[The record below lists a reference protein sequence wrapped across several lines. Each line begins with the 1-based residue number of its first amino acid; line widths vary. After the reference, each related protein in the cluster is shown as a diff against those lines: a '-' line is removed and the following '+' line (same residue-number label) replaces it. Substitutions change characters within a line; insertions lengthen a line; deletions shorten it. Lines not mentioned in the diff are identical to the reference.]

1 MIFLGLGSNV
11 GNREENIKTAIRNL
25 SQNSN
30 VTVIHSS
37 SLYETEPVGYVEQ
50 ASFLNA
56 VVQIDSRLSP
66 RKILTI
72 CQEIEAQ
79 MGRERIIHWGPRNI
93 DIDLLS
99 YDGIILNTADLIL
112 PHPFLAE
119 RRFVLV
125 PLAEI
130 SESVILDTFTA
141 KDLLLRCKDPG
152 EVKIYKTE
160 IF

>member
-11 GNREENIKTAIRNL
+11 GNREENIKLAIRSL

-30 VTVIHSS
+30 VTVVHSS

-66 RKILTI
+66 REILTI

-130 SESVILDTFTA
+130 SQSIILDNFTA
-141 KDLLLRCKDPG
+141 TDLLLRCKDHG
-152 EVKIYKTE
+152 EVKIYKAE
-160 IF
+160 VL

>member
-56 VVQIDSRLSP
+56 VVQIDSCLSP
-66 RKILTI
+66 RNILTI

>member
-1 MIFLGLGSNV
+1 MIFLGLGSNI

-25 SQNSN
+25 SQNPN

-37 SLYETEPVGYVEQ
+37 SLYETEPIGYMEQ
-50 ASFLNA
+50 PSFLNA
-56 VVQIDSRLSP
+56 VVQIESSLSP
-66 RKILTI
+66 QAILTI
-72 CQEIEAQ
+72 CQEIETQ
-79 MGRERIIHWGPRNI
+79 MGRERTIHWGPRNI

-99 YDGIILNTADLIL
+99 CDGVIINTPNLIL

-130 SESVILDTFTA
+130 SQSIILDNFTA
-141 KDLLLRCKDPG
+141 TDLLLRCKDHG
-152 EVKIYKTE
+152 EVKIYKAE
-160 IF
+160 FL

>member
-25 SQNSN
+25 SQNPN
-30 VTVIHSS
+30 VIVIHSS
-37 SLYETEPVGYVEQ
+37 SLYETEPVGYIDQ
-50 ASFLNA
+50 ACFLNA
-56 VVQIDSRLSP
+56 VVQIESSLPPQVILS
-66 RKILTI
+66 I
-72 CQEIEAQ
+72 CQEIEMQ
-79 MGRERIIHWGPRNI
+79 MGRERTIHWGPRNI

-99 YDGIILNTADLIL
+99 CDGFIINTPDLIL

-130 SESVILDTFTA
+130 SKSVILDNFTA
-141 KDLLLRCKDPG
+141 TDLLMRCKDQG
-152 EVKIYKTE
+152 EVKIYKAE
-160 IF
+160 FL